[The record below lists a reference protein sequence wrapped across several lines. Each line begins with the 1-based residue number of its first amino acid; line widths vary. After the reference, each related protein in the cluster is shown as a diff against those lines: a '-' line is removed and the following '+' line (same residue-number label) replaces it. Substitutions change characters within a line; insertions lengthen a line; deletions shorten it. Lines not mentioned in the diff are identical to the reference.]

1 MTQEP
6 SNLPPEQRTLR
17 SLLPQKITPTV
28 AVLIAL
34 AVAGSSAC
42 SYYLSTV
49 YDSWQQETQID
60 HRYQEWKQRLSPE
73 QKAWEDAIKISM
85 DGVFWKRY
93 KRDRVEGRTT
103 SWDYGF
109 VDPRKPTVL
118 IIGDSISLGYTDLVR
133 QTLTTRA
140 NILRIPTNG
149 GKTANG
155 VAHLNDWLNRKP
167 YNIIYF
173 NFGIH
178 DRKTA
183 PEVYQ
188 SNLEQIVKGLK
199 ATGAKLIFATS
210 TPLPLKPQEQ
220 MDDNDIQQK
229 NTIARQIMQ
238 KNGVLVDDLYTV
250 IKADLA
256 QYQEPNDCHLTNNG
270 YKALGLHVAQTIAK
284 NLPAKKSE
292 PLAKH

>member
-1 MTQEP
+1 MTQDP
-6 SNLPPEQRTLR
+6 SNLPPEQKTMR
-17 SLLPQKITPTV
+17 SLLPQKVTPMV
-28 AVLIAL
+28 GALIAC
-34 AVAGSSAC
+34 AVVASSAL

-60 HRYQEWKQRLSPE
+60 NRYQEWKQRLSPE

-85 DGVFWKRY
+85 DSSFWKKY
-93 KRDRVEGRTT
+93 KRDRVEGRSTC
-103 SWDYGF
+103 WDYGF

-133 QTLTTRA
+133 KTLTNKA
-140 NILRIPTNG
+140 NVIRIPTNG

-167 YNIIYF
+167 YSIIYF

-220 MDDNDIQQK
+220 MDDNDIKQK
-229 NTIARQIMQ
+229 NDIARQIMQ
-238 KNGVLVDDLYTV
+238 ENGVLVDDLYSV
-250 IKADLA
+250 INANLG

-270 YKALGLHVAQTIAK
+270 YKALGEHVAKTIEQ
-284 NLPAKKSE
+284 NLPVQKTNQ
-292 PLAKH
+292 